1 VGKSICFQLPALLFS
16 GITIVISPLIAL
28 MKDQVDSLKANGIE
42 ACFINSSQTS
52 AEQQVHIEN
61 PKNNKVKMV
70 YVAPES
76 LSYLENAFNQITISL
91 IAIDEAHCISS
102 WGHDFRPAYIN
113 LGYLKKRFLHPI
125 LALTATADK
134 GVRISQQLNLL
145 NPKSLYLLIEKPQF
159 RSTPSIRQGKTNN

>member
-1 VGKSICFQLPALLFS
+1 VGKSICFQLPLLFS
-16 GITIVISPLIAL
+16 GITVSPLIAL

-61 PKNNKVKMV
+61 LKNNKVKMV

-91 IAIDEAHCISS
+91 IAIDTLYFFL
-102 WGHDFRPAYIN
+102 GHDFRPAYIN
-113 LGYLKKRFLHPI
+113 LGI
-125 LALTATADK
+125 
-134 GVRISQQLNLL
+134 
-145 NPKSLYLLIEKPQF
+145 
-159 RSTPSIRQGKTNN
+159 